1 MPLSP
6 TVPLDPGI
14 TEAVNRLSD
23 GGIHTFES
31 CDGSTGHS
39 FSEPTVKFY
48 RTQAEGWKA
57 LGICKDYGF
66 AVLELNR
73 TRDVEDGEP
82 SGPYWKI
89 VLQRQDG

>member
-6 TVPLDPGI
+6 TVPLDPGT

-73 TRDVEDGEP
+73 TWDVEDGEP

>member
-39 FSEPTVKFY
+39 FSEPTVKSIERRQKDGKLLLFA
-48 RTQAEGWKA
+48 RTMAS
-57 LGICKDYGF
+57 LF
-66 AVLELNR
+66 L
-73 TRDVEDGEP
+73 
-82 SGPYWKI
+82 S
-89 VLQRQDG
+89 

>member
-1 MPLSP
+1 MPLNP
-6 TVPLDPGI
+6 TVPLVSGI

-48 RTQAEGWKA
+48 GTQAEGWKA
-57 LGICKDYGF
+57 LAICKDYG
-66 AVLELNR
+66 L
-73 TRDVEDGEP
+73 TEP
-82 SGPYWKI
+82 SRPITICSMTSVGLI
-89 VLQRQDG
+89 M